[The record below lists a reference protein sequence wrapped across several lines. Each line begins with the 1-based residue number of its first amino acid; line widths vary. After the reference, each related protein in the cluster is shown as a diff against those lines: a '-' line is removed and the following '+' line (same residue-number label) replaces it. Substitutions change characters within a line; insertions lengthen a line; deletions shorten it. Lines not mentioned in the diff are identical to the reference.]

1 MSALDKIK
9 QMLKGHESQAG
20 KGIDMAGDAVDKKTQ
35 GKYSSQVDSAQE
47 QARKHLGM
55 DQDKGQDGS
64 QK

>member
-1 MSALDKIK
+1 MSAFDKPK

-20 KGIDMAGDAVDKKTQ
+20 KGIDMAGDAVDKKTG
-35 GKYSSQVDSAQE
+35 GKYSSQVDSAQD

-55 DQDKGQDGS
+55 DQDKGQDES